1 MLLLNHKL
9 KWPATVVFYAA
20 LLIGVYSI
28 SFDNQLEKIWI
39 VPVYSLFGDET
50 GLMGTGLGIKG
61 WTETSLVNEILTVV
75 IVTAGLIASFSKER
89 IEDELTSKIR
99 LESLSVAI
107 VLNYLIVLVANFFI
121 FDFAFLNALMVFL
134 FAPLVMFN
142 IIFQV
147 RLYNYYRLEDEK

>member
-1 MLLLNHKL
+1 MVLLNHKL
-9 KWPATVVFYAA
+9 KWPATVVFYSA
-20 LLIGVYSI
+20 LLFGVYSI
-28 SFDNQLEKIWI
+28 SFENQLAEIWK

-50 GLMGTGLGIKG
+50 GLLGLGKKG
-61 WTETSLVNEILTVV
+61 WTETSLINEILTVI

-107 VLNYLIVLVANFFI
+107 VLNYLIVLVANFFL

>member
-1 MLLLNHKL
+1 MVLLNHKL
-9 KWPATVVFYAA
+9 KWPATAVFYAS
-20 LLIGVYSI
+20 LLLGVYSI
-28 SFDNQLEKIWI
+28 SFDNQLEEIWK
-39 VPVYSLFGDET
+39 VPVYSLFGQET
-50 GLMGTGLGIKG
+50 GLMGTGLGKKG
-61 WTETSLVNEILTVV
+61 WTETSLFNEILTVV
-75 IVTAGLIASFSKER
+75 IVISGLIASFSKER

-142 IIFQV
+142 VLFQL

>member
-9 KWPATVVFYAA
+9 KWPATVVFYVA
-20 LLIGVYSI
+20 LLFGVYSI

-50 GLMGTGLGIKG
+50 GLLGTGLGKNG
-61 WTETSLVNEILTVV
+61 WTETSLINEILTVV

>member
-61 WTETSLVNEILTVV
+61 WTETSLINEILTVV

>member
-9 KWPATVVFYAA
+9 KWPATTVFYAA
-20 LLIGVYSI
+20 LLLGVYSI
-28 SFDNQLEKIWI
+28 SYDNQLEEIWK
-39 VPVYSLFGDET
+39 VPVYSIFGEET
-50 GLMGTGLGIKG
+50 GLMGTDFGKKG
-61 WTETSLVNEILTVV
+61 WTETSLLNEILTVV
-75 IVTAGLIASFSKER
+75 IVIAGLIASFSKER

-121 FDFAFLNALMVFL
+121 FDFAFLKALMVFL

>member
-1 MLLLNHKL
+1 MLLNHKL

-20 LLIGVYSI
+20 LLLGVYSI
-28 SFDNQLEKIWI
+28 SFDNQFEEIWK
-39 VPVYSLFGDET
+39 VPVYSLFGQET
-50 GLMGTGLGIKG
+50 GLLGSGLGKKG
-61 WTETSLVNEILTVV
+61 WTETSLFNEILTVIIV
-75 IVTAGLIASFSKER
+75 ISGLIASFSKER

-107 VLNYLIVLVANFFI
+107 LVNYLIVLVVNFVL

-147 RLYNYYRLEDEK
+147 RLYNYYRLENEK

>member
-1 MLLLNHKL
+1 
-9 KWPATVVFYAA
+9 
-20 LLIGVYSI
+20 
-28 SFDNQLEKIWI
+28 
-39 VPVYSLFGDET
+39 
-50 GLMGTGLGIKG
+50 MGTDIGKKG
-61 WTETSLVNEILTVV
+61 WTETSLLNEILTVV
-75 IVTAGLIASFSKER
+75 IVIAGLIASFSKER

-121 FDFAFLNALMVFL
+121 FDLAFLKALMVFL